1 MAFVGR
7 MDPEQEAAMKFIVGF
22 LAGLVVGAMGAVA
35 YSVQSGR
42 DLRDAYQEVRDDLSR
57 RDLDALG
64 ARIESRVT
72 EMQAQL
78 ETRIAQVREKAT
90 AAVEDAK
97 GMADMTADAV
107 DEAAV
112 ETTEQL
118 EVVADTARG

>member
-1 MAFVGR
+1 
-7 MDPEQEAAMKFIVGF
+7 MKFILGF

-42 DLRDAYQEVRDDLSR
+42 DLREAYQEVRDDLSR

-64 ARIESRVT
+64 ARLESRVT

-78 ETRIAQVREKAT
+78 EMRIAQVRDKAT

-97 GMADMTADAV
+97 GMADAPADASG
-107 DEAAV
+107 EAVSAAA
-112 ETTEQL
+112 EQL
-118 EVVADTARG
+118 EVVADTADA